1 MSDLVGRCRVQIVV
15 GRFSV
20 TGVGYAVALVVLGT
34 LTAGVLLLVCG
45 AVQSLVGRIWKAA
58 RAPQFGIVV
67 AILVLGAAWALMAV
81 PALIEQWQL
90 IVYFGLIGFGMALA
104 AVPRLWYLNR
114 RLRYPI
120 ANADNHSDIER

>member
-1 MSDLVGRCRVQIVV
+1 M
-15 GRFSV
+15 
-20 TGVGYAVALVVLGT
+20 TGVGYAIALVVLGT

-45 AVQSLVGRIWKAA
+45 AVQALVGRIWEAA

-67 AILVLGAAWALMAV
+67 AILVLGAAWALIAV

-114 RLRYPI
+114 RHRYPI